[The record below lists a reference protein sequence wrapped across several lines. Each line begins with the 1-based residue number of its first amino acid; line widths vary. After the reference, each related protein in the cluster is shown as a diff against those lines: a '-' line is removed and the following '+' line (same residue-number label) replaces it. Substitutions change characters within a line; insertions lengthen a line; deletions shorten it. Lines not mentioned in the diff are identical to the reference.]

1 MSFLYYSNSR
11 SAIRT
16 RTAGIASILTR
27 TFERGPKS
35 RTKTPQ
41 PSIAKLFDC
50 CKARPFPGGKKQSR
64 GRFNGLEKPACR
76 ESGGIR
82 LTGARP
88 RLWLA
93 DSMLFPGDG
102 RPRARLAPRC
112 ARDVAGHVRRW
123 AAAQRHRRGPALVPA
138 L

>member
-76 ESGGIR
+76 ESGGVGF
-82 LTGARP
+82 TG
-88 RLWLA
+88 
-93 DSMLFPGDG
+93 G
-102 RPRARLAPRC
+102 RPRP
-112 ARDVAGHVRRW
+112 RW
-123 AAAQRHRRGPALVPA
+123 ADKIVLSFDGRAPAPP
-138 L
+138 